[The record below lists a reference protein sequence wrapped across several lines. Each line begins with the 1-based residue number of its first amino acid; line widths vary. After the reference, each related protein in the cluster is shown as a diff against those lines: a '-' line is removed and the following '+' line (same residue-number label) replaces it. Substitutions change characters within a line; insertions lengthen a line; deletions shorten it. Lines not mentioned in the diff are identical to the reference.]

1 MKAFKSLVAGLPV
14 LALLLPG
21 TAAAQPADVWK
32 FEASV
37 YFFWPTS
44 VAR

>member
-1 MKAFKSLVAGLPV
+1 MKVYKSLVAGLPV

-21 TAAAQPADVWK
+21 TAAAQPADVCR

-37 YFFWPTS
+37 DFLI
-44 VAR
+44 